1 MVPNNSA
8 VSSTTT
14 PTTTRQI
21 VSNSTTNSTAHKL
34 PVDTK
39 DANQLTPFTGT
50 GVSNFKEGRVSSAT
64 SSPSARSQQ
73 VKSGHVPTQTPTS
86 VGLYGYNWNLP
97 PHQWSLPVEPSTDTL
112 IPSTDQYTL
121 GSIGKYRRGRIYW
134 YSRVDNTYV
143 DTSTYNSGKG
153 KHAKDPRYGF
163 QFLWNP
169 DQFSTAVAVN
179 LNVTP
184 TFADSFVDVIGAFPS
199 GEYLTVEL
207 TIDRTNDFASIRNI
221 PKNAKVGTDIY
232 KQYSDSYAKYYAGN
246 NSFDSFVGATN
257 NIGNKIYDL
266 QRYGTIADLEYLYKA
281 INGPGWKNAAT
292 GRDSSDIGF
301 LTPALLRIDIGPLSY
316 IGYVNN
322 IAVTHNYFSK
332 GMVPMRTNVALQFN
346 LMATAGLS
354 NKK

>member
-1 MVPNNSA
+1 MIPNNSA
-8 VSSTTT
+8 NSTTT
-14 PTTTRQI
+14 VPTTTRQL
-21 VSNSTTNSTAHKL
+21 VSNSSTVAPNKIQVNTKNNQQATPNVETNLNRTTDNK
-34 PVDTK
+34 
-39 DANQLTPFTGT
+39 
-50 GVSNFKEGRVSSAT
+50 VSNFTA
-64 SSPSARSQQ
+64 SPSARSQQ
-73 VKSGHVPTQTPTS
+73 VTSNHGASQTPTS

-97 PHQWSLPVEPSTDTL
+97 PHQWSLPVEPSTDSL
-112 IPSTDQYTL
+112 IPNTEQYTL
-121 GSIGKYRRGRIYW
+121 GSIGKYRRARIYW

-143 DTSTYNSGKG
+143 DTTTYNSGKG

-169 DQFSTAVAVN
+169 TEFTTSVAVN
-179 LNVTP
+179 LNITP

-199 GEYLTVEL
+199 GEYLSVEFI
-207 TIDRTNDFASIRNI
+207 IDRVNDFASIRDI
-221 PKNAKVGTDIY
+221 PAGSKVGTDVY
-232 KQYSDSYAKYYAGN
+232 KKYADSYAKYYAGN

-281 INGPGWKNAAT
+281 INGPGWKNSAT

-322 IAVTHNYFSK
+322 IVVNHNYFSK
-332 GMVPMRTNVALQFN
+332 GMVPIRTTVGLQFN